1 MKPKDS
7 TTAPARAIPLEA
19 IDELGSAK
27 SMAMLVMMAATIIE
41 DDEQMNALTWLG
53 DAIMG
58 KIEHVQEMLT
68 EACAEAKVAS

>member
-1 MKPKDS
+1 MKSKNS
-7 TTAPARAIPLEA
+7 TAAPARAIPLEA

-27 SMAMLVMMAATIIE
+27 SMAMLVLMAASIIE

-58 KIEHVQEMLT
+58 KIERVQEMLT
-68 EACAEAKVAS
+68 EANAAAKVAP